1 MVRRAI
7 NTSDTAQDYPLD
19 QEGFVFF
26 AYGSS
31 QGRWNGNIVTWL
43 GLPHGLGKALGA
55 YMQYVHTYDC
65 MRVVRGDVYLSKGSL
80 ECVRCN
86 AQCVSQQ

>member
-1 MVRRAI
+1 MVG
-7 NTSDTAQDYPLD
+7 TSPRLG
-19 QEGFVFF
+19 EG
-26 AYGSS
+26 
-31 QGRWNGNIVTWL
+31 
-43 GLPHGLGKALGA
+43 LGA

-65 MRVVRGDVYLSKGSL
+65 MRVARGDVYLSKGSL